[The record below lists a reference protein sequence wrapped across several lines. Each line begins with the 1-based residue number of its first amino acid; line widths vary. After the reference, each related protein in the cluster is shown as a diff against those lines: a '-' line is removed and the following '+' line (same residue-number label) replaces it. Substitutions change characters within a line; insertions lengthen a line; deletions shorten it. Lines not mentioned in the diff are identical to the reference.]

1 MNHRIAGAIFRIHE
15 LNEKTT
21 FEIFI
26 HKVDGM
32 SETYRQGLFHYCALT
47 VPRLTAFDVQTCNK
61 RCPPVSGTNWM
72 I

>member
-1 MNHRIAGAIFRIHE
+1 MSVCRIAGAIFRIHE

-32 SETYRQGLFHYCALT
+32 SETYRQGQFHLNIKL
-47 VPRLTAFDVQTCNK
+47 RQ
-61 RCPPVSGTNWM
+61 
-72 I
+72 